1 MVDCLD
7 MVTSASEVINTV
19 TMVSS
24 TDTDDII
31 TIEPTLKDELS
42 EEVLANAEAG
52 LAVSSSM
59 ILKIK
64 EIKNDFTN
72 LMDIIA

>member
-59 ILKIK
+59 ILKIE
-64 EIKNDFTN
+64 EI
-72 LMDIIA
+72 

>member
-59 ILKIK
+59 ILKNE
-64 EIKNDFTN
+64 EIKKRFY
-72 LMDIIA
+72 

>member
-52 LAVSSSM
+52 LAVSSSI
-59 ILKIK
+59 ILKIE

-72 LMDIIA
+72 LMNSF

>member
-52 LAVSSSM
+52 LTVSSSM
-59 ILKIK
+59 I
-64 EIKNDFTN
+64 
-72 LMDIIA
+72 

>member
-7 MVTSASEVINTV
+7 MVTSAAEVINTV

-52 LAVSSSM
+52 LAVSSSI
-59 ILKIK
+59 ILKIE

-72 LMDIIA
+72 LMNSF